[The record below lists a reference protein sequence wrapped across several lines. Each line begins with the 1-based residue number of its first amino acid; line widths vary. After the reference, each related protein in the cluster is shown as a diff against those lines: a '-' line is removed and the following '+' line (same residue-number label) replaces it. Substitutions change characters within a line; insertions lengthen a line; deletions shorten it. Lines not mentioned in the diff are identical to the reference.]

1 MYKWNLK
8 ILLPKRCNVYS
19 RTYKTSFVTNAIPKS
34 FNDLKNTTYETH
46 DVRMKSQNFFQQK
59 LFPVIDSE
67 GVRRALRVKVGPG
80 EVGVG
85 VEVCQQVVGHQPE
98 LVAIEKRRCELKW
111 NNIGHIGQIKTFRGK
126 L

>member
-1 MYKWNLK
+1 M
-8 ILLPKRCNVYS
+8 
-19 RTYKTSFVTNAIPKS
+19 
-34 FNDLKNTTYETH
+34 TYETH

-67 GVRRALRVKVGPG
+67 GVRRALRVEVGPG

-98 LVAIEKRRCELKW
+98 LVALEKRRCELKFKK
-111 NNIGHIGQIKTFRGK
+111 IGHIGQVKPWD
-126 L
+126 